1 MFILYFEIASVLK
14 ETLKEQWRSHV
25 IKSTIFLELEVSQL
39 LSILSMKSTEEEL
52 SGDFSFR

>member
-1 MFILYFEIASVLK
+1 MLK
-14 ETLKEQWRSHV
+14 ETLKEQWRSYV

>member
-1 MFILYFEIASVLK
+1 MLK